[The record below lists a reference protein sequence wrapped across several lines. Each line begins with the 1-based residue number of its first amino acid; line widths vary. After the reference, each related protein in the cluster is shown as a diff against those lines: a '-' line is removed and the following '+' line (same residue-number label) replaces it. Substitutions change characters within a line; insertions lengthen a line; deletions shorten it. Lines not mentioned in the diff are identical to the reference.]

1 MNYRVDD
8 TVKVIKVNELLNSKR
23 FNYPKVGMTSKIID
37 FDPNDAY
44 LPYCCAYKENDDI
57 GIWVS
62 EEEIELVMEG
72 ELHSITFLEL
82 ATANSR
88 FLMAIHKEQ
97 KYFKNN
103 QLDKSPTH
111 YTTMV
116 KSNTKNKRG
125 LDISHDVI
133 FNVVNDILADRYCNN
148 Y

>member
-1 MNYRVDD
+1 MKYRVDD
-8 TVKVIKVNELLNSKR
+8 TVKVIKVNKLLNSKR
-23 FNYPKVGMTSKIID
+23 FNYPKVGMTLKIVD

-44 LPYCCAYKENDDI
+44 LPYCCAYKEDDDI

-62 EEEIELVMEG
+62 EEEVELVMEG

-88 FLMAIHKEQ
+88 FLMAIHREQ
-97 KYFKNN
+97 TYYQNH
-103 QLDKSPTH
+103 LDVPPTH

-116 KSNTKNKRG
+116 KSNTKNKHG
-125 LDISHDVI
+125 LNISNDDV
-133 FNVVNDILADRYCNN
+133 FNVVNGILADRYCNN